1 MTFIRTVL
9 GLGVAALTA
18 TAVMAGGHDASPEQ
32 KIVEARQGQMKLYA
46 HNLGILGA
54 MAKGA
59 TDYDAAAASAAAGNL
74 LALASLN
81 PMSLWTA
88 ETDSMMVDGSR
99 ANPEMWDNMAD
110 VQSKGAALGEAL
122 VAMNAAAGSGL
133 EALQGAI
140 GPVGKACGACHKAY
154 REPAS

>member
-59 TDYDAAAASAAAGNL
+59 TEYDAAAASAAAGNL

-81 PMSLWTA
+81 PMSLWVA